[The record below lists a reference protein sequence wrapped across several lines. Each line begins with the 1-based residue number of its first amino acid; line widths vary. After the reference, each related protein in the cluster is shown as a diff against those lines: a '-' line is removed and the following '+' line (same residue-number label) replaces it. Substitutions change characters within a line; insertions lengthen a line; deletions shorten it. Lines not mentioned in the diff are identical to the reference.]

1 MTSIAQNR
9 ENDQREISA
18 TLTKFYADYGVAGLL
33 RACRGE
39 KQKGISAFRIFQ
51 YLLCLVFTDRSMYM
65 QIVTGRFAENFC
77 KNTVYRFLGA
87 AKTNWERFMLV
98 LSERIINRTIRPLT
112 RDDRKDVF
120 IVDDTLFSRTG
131 GRKTELCSKVFDHVS
146 MKYRRGYRLL
156 TLGWS
161 DGNSFLPIAAR
172 LLASGDDKKIIGPK
186 KEMDKRSLAG
196 KRRKQA
202 TSKAPDVMVEM
213 LNAAHQAGHRAK
225 YVLFDTWFASP
236 KAILRIHRE
245 CKLDSIA
252 MIKKTSKVFYE
263 LDGKRMNIKQIFAAS
278 KKRRGRSKY
287 LLSVD
292 VTLTDREGNAIPAR
306 IVCVRNRNN
315 RKDWIAFL
323 STDVRLEPEEI
334 LRIYGKRW
342 DIEVFFK
349 ACKSMLHLGSEC
361 HCLSY
366 DALNAHVSLVFIR
379 YMLLSLQKR
388 CNEDDRTIGE
398 LFLMMVDELADTTFA
413 HAMQLIVDAMLQS
426 VQQHFGLSDDQLIAF
441 ARQFYDRLPA
451 SYRHF
456 LKVPV
461 AA

>member
-18 TLTKFYADYGVAGLL
+18 TLEKFYADYGVAGLL

-39 KQKGISAFRIFQ
+39 KQKGVSAFRLFQ
-51 YLLCLVFTDRSMYM
+51 YLLCLVFCDRSMYM
-65 QIVTGRFAENFC
+65 QFVTGRFAEAFC
-77 KNTVYRFLGA
+77 KNTVYRFLSA
-87 AKTNWERFMLV
+87 AKTNWERFVLQ

-112 RDDRKDVF
+112 GEDRKDVF
-120 IVDDTLFSRTG
+120 IVDDTLFARTG
-131 GRKTELCSKVFDHVS
+131 GKKTELCSKVFDHVS

-161 DGNSFLPIAAR
+161 DGNSFLPVAGR
-172 LLASGDDKKIIGPK
+172 LLASGDDKNVIGPK
-186 KEMDKRSLAG
+186 KETDKRSLAG

-213 LNAAHQAGHRAK
+213 LNAARRAGHRAK

-236 KAILRIHRE
+236 KAILRIHQE
-245 CKLDSIA
+245 CRLDTIA

-263 LDGKRMNIKQIFAAS
+263 LDGRRMNIKQVFAAS
-278 KKRRGRSKY
+278 KKRPGRSKY

-292 VTLTDREGNAIPAR
+292 MTLKDREGNAIPAR
-306 IVCVRNRNN
+306 LVCVRNRNN
-315 RKDWIAFL
+315 RKDWIAFI
-323 STDVRLEPEEI
+323 STDVSLEPEEI

-366 DALNAHVSLVFIR
+366 DALTAHVSLVFIR

-388 CNEDDRTIGE
+388 RSEDDRTIGE
-398 LFLMMVDELADTTFA
+398 LFLMMVDELTDITFA
-413 HAMQLIVDAMLQS
+413 HAMQLIVDAMLQT
-426 VQQHFGLSDDQLIAF
+426 VREHFGLTDEQLLVF
-441 ARQFYDRLPA
+441 TRQFYDHLPA
-451 SYRHF
+451 SYQHF
-456 LKVPV
+456 IQAP
-461 AA
+461 AAA